1 MQTKQQRYK
10 AKLKKLGYKRLD
22 YILPPCVAAKVASYV
37 AACMTEFKAAKTPP
51 DKPQSPA

>member
-10 AKLKKLGYKRLD
+10 AKLKKLGYKRMD

-37 AACMTEFKAAKTPP
+37 AVCMAEYKLTHKLK
-51 DKPQSPA
+51 D